1 MKRLRR
7 PFEEE
12 YLVEFGTGGSDFSM
26 NGVVVHPLPEHWDE
40 IVELYTDTNLTRPED
55 KLVAISGLARE
66 IQKDTKDIY
75 YAGLWGK
82 DFERTLLWYI
92 QMPQRTESWLPSPK
106 AKTRALNFASRYG
119 PRNQDCCC
127 QRRRI
132 SQRMNIFWLDL
143 SFNLRAN
150 FGMSIEGWEPFGL
163 GRRVGR
169 SGLRDRE

>member
-66 IQKDTKDIY
+66 VQKDKSTPLEADTPLK
-75 YAGLWGK
+75 LTP
-82 DFERTLLWYI
+82 R
-92 QMPQRTESWLPSPK
+92 
-106 AKTRALNFASRYG
+106 LNSTHPTSNHHNF
-119 PRNQDCCC
+119 
-127 QRRRI
+127 
-132 SQRMNIFWLDL
+132 F
-143 SFNLRAN
+143 FN
-150 FGMSIEGWEPFGL
+150 
-163 GRRVGR
+163 
-169 SGLRDRE
+169 